1 MCLASPPPPHP
12 PGLTRGRAGSEVAA
26 HARGFSKGV
35 EDLARLLAP
44 RARCSQPRLRDALR
58 RCGPVSGA
66 VTAREAMKRVHDTIG
81 PASGSA
87 DNAQLRALLAS
98 ALRELDSPGADLSF
112 AGWGAVASALANAA
126 VLPAGPCP
134 SQRPVCGSVTPRPW
148 AGARGAGRGR
158 GRACAA
164 RGGAAARR
172 ALLRGG
178 GAPRVR
184 RAPEQRPAAA
194 PPRAGV

>member
-1 MCLASPPPPHP
+1 
-12 PGLTRGRAGSEVAA
+12 
-26 HARGFSKGV
+26 
-35 EDLARLLAP
+35 
-44 RARCSQPRLRDALR
+44 
-58 RCGPVSGA
+58 
-66 VTAREAMKRVHDTIG
+66 MKRVHDT
-81 PASGSA
+81 AA

-98 ALRELDSPGADLSF
+98 ALRELDSPGADLTF
-112 AGWGAVASALANAA
+112 VGWGEVASALANAA

-134 SQRPVCGSVTPRPW
+134 SQRPVRGAVTHRLARGQPPPPPPPGTNWTRLVPPSVLTGHVS
-148 AGARGAGRGR
+148 GARGAGRDR

-178 GAPRVR
+178 RAPRVG